1 MSLVF
6 NFVIIVIVFLIA
18 YWWSNQ
24 GFFSGLLH
32 MLAVIIAGAM
42 TFAIWEYLVYDLALG
57 NTGVFDYYLPGLSFV
72 FLFIG
77 LVLIFRVG
85 TDQLIEENLKV
96 HPAVDLIGGF
106 SAGAV
111 AGIIAVGMMLIGSGF
126 IQRPHEFL
134 GYKGFGREKV
144 GNADIGPVGDK
155 MWLPADKLTSTF
167 YEWASITGLRPDI
180 GNTPLRQYNPE
191 MYKQASLL
199 RDTPQ
204 GDKGQFYVPPG
215 SVSVS
220 APMISTI
227 DEDDEGNA
235 QRLVTIPVTF
245 DADARDFGRQLVLSK
260 SQARL
265 IGRASGSKAAPIVY
279 PTYWLQDIG
288 QQAKSGPDLGEDR
301 MYKFDDGS
309 KYVTGVPGR
318 EQTKATLVFTVDE
331 DFEPMFIQLKGLR
344 IKLDTSRE
352 TEFASI
358 VRNAKADPKGSTEF
372 NEDPGGDI
380 SSTVDLGRN
389 IRLLRTISKNK
400 MPGTMLEQD
409 GYLTEGY
416 MNMRKGSKASRISR
430 ALQLK
435 GIAQTDGTTIVQI
448 DVSRESPA
456 NLFGKVRRM
465 IQAGDRIQLTDMND
479 NTYAPIGYYLE
490 TPTNFEVKLNRR
502 DFLRTLEDLGAQPS
516 SGGGQTMRLIFE
528 VTNGVELDELRVGN
542 VVVGFIEGVAVNSR

>member
-6 NFVIIVIVFLIA
+6 NFVIIVIVFQIT

-77 LVLIFRVG
+77 LVLILRVS

-144 GNADIGPVGDK
+144 GNA
-155 MWLPADKLTSTF
+155 
-167 YEWASITGLRPDI
+167 TGMRPDI

-215 SVSVS
+215 SVSIG

-265 IGRASGSKAAPIVY
+265 IGRASGSKSAPIVY

-380 SSTVDLGRN
+380 SGTVDLGRN

-516 SGGGQTMRLIFE
+516 SGGGQTMRLLFE